1 MKFDRLRK
9 YISKVD
15 RKLLIVIGLF
25 VVAGLITL
33 AITKA
38 APQSIGAEAEN
49 GTLAKGATYV
59 TDSSASGGSAIAFGS
74 GSSGSG
80 TFQKL
85 SSVRTPPAPYSKLI
99 GPGAT
104 AGSQKFYLG
113 YQNLNYPFALG
124 RGRSKE

>member
-59 TDSSASGGSAIAFGS
+59 TDSSALWWQRNSVWVWQLRLRYVPETVISQNPA
-74 GSSGSG
+74 G
-80 TFQKL
+80 TLF
-85 SSVRTPPAPYSKLI
+85 
-99 GPGAT
+99 
-104 AGSQKFYLG
+104 
-113 YQNLNYPFALG
+113 
-124 RGRSKE
+124 